1 MKKVKSCGG
10 IPKGFIDEE
19 NWDGESDS
27 TVRTKWHN
35 IPKRTHEK
43 RENAANERISDST
56 GASP

>member
-35 IPKRTHEK
+35 ITKRTHEK
-43 RENAANERISDST
+43 REKAVYDNESDSP
-56 GASP
+56 SPTP